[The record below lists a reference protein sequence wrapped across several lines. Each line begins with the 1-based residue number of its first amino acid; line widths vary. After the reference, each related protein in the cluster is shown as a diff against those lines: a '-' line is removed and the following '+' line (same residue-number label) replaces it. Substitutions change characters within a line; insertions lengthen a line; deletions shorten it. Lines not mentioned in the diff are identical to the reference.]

1 MAGFLIAKQVITANG
16 TGPVM
21 TLEPGAKMQLTLEIL
36 SVVEQESVEVR
47 IEGSED
53 GETWMEKPLA
63 AFPQKF
69 YVGASVMVVAAAR
82 FVRARWLVN
91 RWGRGSLEPRFELYL
106 FAEPIASVAL
116 DSK

>member
-1 MAGFLIAKQVITANG
+1 MAAFLLAKQVITANG
-16 TGPVM
+16 TGPAMEV
-21 TLEPGAKMQLTLEIL
+21 EPGTKLQLTMEIL
-36 SVVEQESVEVR
+36 NVVEQESVEVR

-69 YVGASVMVVAAAR
+69 YPGASAMLVSATR
-82 FVRARWLVN
+82 FIRARWLVN
-91 RWGRGSLEPRFELYL
+91 RWGRGSLAPRFELYL